1 MTSEFWKNDPKDHY
15 RVFKD
20 KNGRQ
25 VLKVVTQGGV
35 VALISTDIPV
45 ATLRALKEQIK
56 GRILHRNRSSLAE
69 ADEESKPE
77 QP

>member
-1 MTSEFWKNDPKDHY
+1 MTSEFLENDPKDHY
-15 RVFKD
+15 RVFKH
-20 KNGRQ
+20 KNGWQ
-25 VLKVVTQGGV
+25 VLKVVAQGGV
-35 VALISTDIPV
+35 VALISTDIHV
-45 ATLRALKEQIK
+45 TTLRALKGRIK

>member
-25 VLKVVTQGGV
+25 VLKVVAQGGV
-35 VALISTDIPV
+35 VALQHGHPCDNAPGS
-45 ATLRALKEQIK
+45 
-56 GRILHRNRSSLAE
+56 
-69 ADEESKPE
+69 
-77 QP
+77 

>member
-15 RVFKD
+15 RIFKD

-25 VLKVVTQGGV
+25 VVKVVTPAGV

-45 ATLRALKEQIK
+45 TTLRAFKERIK
-56 GRILHRNRSSLAE
+56 GRILQRDQASAAE
-69 ADEESKPE
+69 AEDDSKPN
-77 QP
+77 PP